1 MSLFLISHSLLP
13 CSPHSNN
20 CFWVKWQ
27 LEKHPPHPPPPPP
40 VAHPQPFSEPKPW
53 LQGSTRCFIIEN
65 AENSLFLL
73 LSPSLWLPL
82 APSADE
88 WWLCMSL
95 KREQK
100 EKCEKKKNFLKQS
113 IFLKWQPVGG
123 WGVWCNININK
134 YIYVYSHMTPYPH
147 RYCIYVCVCACVH
160 VSGCIHTPR
169 HSALN
174 HPFTLY
180 IS

>member
-1 MSLFLISHSLLP
+1 MFSSLKQLFLSEMAARKTSSSSSTT
-13 CSPHSNN
+13 SP
-20 CFWVKWQ
+20 
-27 LEKHPPHPPPPPP
+27 
-40 VAHPQPFSEPKPW
+40 
-53 LQGSTRCFIIEN
+53 G
-65 AENSLFLL
+65 
-73 LSPSLWLPL
+73 SPSPAFLWAKAVTSRFNKMFHNRKCRNFSLSFAL
-82 APSADE
+82 SLSLTPSRPICRWVVALHVLE
-88 WWLCMSL
+88 TWT
-95 KREQK
+95 KREMWK
-100 EKCEKKKNFLKQS
+100 KKKNFLKQS
-113 IFLKWQPVGG
+113 ILLKWQPVGG

-160 VSGCIHTPR
+160 VSGCIHTPK